1 MNQVVFYED
10 ANGVSELWNFL
21 DDLLQRSTG
30 NKDARIQHKQIV
42 YYIELLQKNGTRLPE
57 TITKNIIEDIWELRP
72 GDNRVFYFYFRDNTF
87 VLLHHFRKKSQKT
100 PQREIDRAI
109 AERDDFLS
117 RKGGKQ
123 LFIVCPTDTFFEGSS
138 SLST

>member
-1 MNQVVFYED
+1 MEKSMYQVVFYED
-10 ANGVSELWNFL
+10 ANGASELWDFL
-21 DDLLQRSTG
+21 GDLLQRSTG
-30 NKDARIQHKQIV
+30 SKDARIQHKQIV

-117 RKGGKQ
+117 RKGGKK
-123 LFIVCPTDTFFEGSS
+123 T
-138 SLST
+138 

>member
-21 DDLLQRSTG
+21 DDLLQRRTG

-117 RKGGKQ
+117 RKGGKK
-123 LFIVCPTDTFFEGSS
+123 T
-138 SLST
+138 

>member
-1 MNQVVFYED
+1 MYQVVFYED
-10 ANGVSELWNFL
+10 ASGVSELWDFF
-21 DDLLQRSTG
+21 DDLLQRSSG
-30 NKDARIQHKQIV
+30 SKDARIQHKQIV

-57 TITKNIIEDIWELRP
+57 TITKNIVEDIWELRP
-72 GDNRVFYFYFRDNTF
+72 GDNRVFYFFFRDNTF

-117 RKGGKQ
+117 RKGGKK
-123 LFIVCPTDTFFEGSS
+123 T
-138 SLST
+138 

>member
-100 PQREIDRAI
+100 PQREINRAI

-117 RKGGKQ
+117 RKGGKK
-123 LFIVCPTDTFFEGSS
+123 T
-138 SLST
+138 

>member
-21 DDLLQRSTG
+21 DDLLQRSAG
-30 NKDARIQHKQIV
+30 NKDARIQHTQIV

-117 RKGGKQ
+117 RKGGKK
-123 LFIVCPTDTFFEGSS
+123 T
-138 SLST
+138 

>member
-87 VLLHHFRKKSQKT
+87 VLLNHFLKKSQKT

-117 RKGGKQ
+117 RKGGKK
-123 LFIVCPTDTFFEGSS
+123 T
-138 SLST
+138 

>member
-117 RKGGKQ
+117 RKGGKK
-123 LFIVCPTDTFFEGSS
+123 P
-138 SLST
+138 

>member
-30 NKDARIQHKQIV
+30 SKDARIQHKQIV
-42 YYIELLQKNGTRLPE
+42 YYIELLQENGTRLPE
-57 TITKNIIEDIWELRP
+57 TITKNIVEDIWELRP
-72 GDNRVFYFYFRDNTF
+72 GDNRVFYFFFRDNTF

-117 RKGGKQ
+117 RKGGKK
-123 LFIVCPTDTFFEGSS
+123 T
-138 SLST
+138 

>member
-21 DDLLQRSTG
+21 DDLLQRSSG
-30 NKDARIQHKQIV
+30 SKDARIQHKQVV
-42 YYIELLQKNGTRLPE
+42 YYIELLQRNGTRLPE
-57 TITKNIIEDIWELRP
+57 TITKNIVEDIWELRP
-72 GDNRVFYFYFRDNTF
+72 GDNRVFYFFFRDNTF

-117 RKGGKQ
+117 RKGGKK
-123 LFIVCPTDTFFEGSS
+123 T
-138 SLST
+138 

>member
-42 YYIELLQKNGTRLPE
+42 YYIELLQRNGTRLPE
-57 TITKNIIEDIWELRP
+57 TIAKNIVEDIWELRP
-72 GDNRVFYFYFRDNTF
+72 GDNRVFYFFFRDNTF

-100 PQREIDRAI
+100 PQREINRAI
-109 AERDDFLS
+109 TERDDFLS
-117 RKGGKQ
+117 RKGGKK
-123 LFIVCPTDTFFEGSS
+123 T
-138 SLST
+138 

>member
-42 YYIELLQKNGTRLPE
+42 YYIELLQRNGTRLPE
-57 TITKNIIEDIWELRP
+57 TITKNIVEDIWELRP

-117 RKGGKQ
+117 RKGGKK
-123 LFIVCPTDTFFEGSS
+123 T
-138 SLST
+138 